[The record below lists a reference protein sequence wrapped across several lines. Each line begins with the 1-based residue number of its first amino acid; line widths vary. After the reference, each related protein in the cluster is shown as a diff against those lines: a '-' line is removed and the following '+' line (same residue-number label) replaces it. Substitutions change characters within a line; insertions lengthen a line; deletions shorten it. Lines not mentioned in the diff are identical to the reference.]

1 MTLDSSRR
9 RDFLILAAERQ
20 ERERQIG
27 VNIGDKQSVS
37 SSSITAFISAPV
49 PIGTSDFTLEY
60 FGNAYWATSGN
71 SPLIFNNNSRY
82 PYEKGSLLIYGDSK
96 VAVQWVLF
104 EMPSSGAPTDD
115 SIFLSAGDRETP
127 FHFVVTRKGTTVK
140 AYFNGEL
147 KATKEQS
154 AVKDLGDFRLGMSNG
169 SNMVMSRIYNYAL
182 SAEEVAALYNDGDP
196 SGYVLPANMKP
207 TINSYVN
214 LQSPMTS
221 SGWLQYQ
228 LSVPFEIVNG
238 AIAVTY
244 PIEANKGYQNG
255 LYHRLDKSIHK
266 SYRFILRFKAKAD
279 VDRSLIR
286 AFVGGGIAELHFS
299 QDVALSTEFREY
311 VLFANETWN
320 PGFPDNMHFVGFYP
334 IYNKPATGKYYIKD
348 VSVISIGCIAEYL
361 PQNISSC
368 PNNPSNTR
376 RFMSP
381 MSTAK
386 WALFQ
391 DGTPEIFN
399 GAIKCYFPAPGNNY
413 NGGIACNL
421 SPDQPFFTTNSFITL
436 TFKAKCDIDGQAI
449 TAGLGRGR
457 GLIYVNRRIE
467 LTTEWVEY
475 SISAKSLASYGGGL
489 NSIVLYPIYNQGGI
503 GAYYIKDVQ
512 VVEEPG
518 IANAWLDSAKQL
530 PLNDKYLP
538 PLLETTGG
546 YDLTVNG
553 MPEIVYP
560 ESSLWYGI
568 EYDVTKDASSCV
580 RIGDMSL
587 HQHLPIQ
594 SRMRGCLL
602 DDSGKVIEYLPPA
615 DWMGKARDGSHGQV
629 MIEIPRHYRKHETEG
644 NIRRT
649 KISEYPLPGYH
660 AVPKMY
666 ISAYEAS
673 MERSTGKLCSVA
685 NSNPDF
691 RGGNDNTA
699 WDGTYRS
706 LLGRPVTRKSRTQF
720 RTAARL
726 RNGLATSE
734 WNCLDYTVYKAVFWL
749 YCIEYANRNCQL
761 AFNPLKDANGFAQG
775 GLGTGV
781 TNMYDWIGFNEYY
794 PFVPCGHT
802 DELGNGTGEVAYSV
816 INEDGSTQCTV
827 MVPRYRGIENPFG
840 HIWQCMDGINIRISP
855 TKENGGDGLSKVFVC
870 TDPAQFKDD
879 GYDGYTYVG
888 DEARANG
895 YVKEV
900 IFNNGGEIMPSVV
913 GGSPSTYFC
922 DYHYTNIPKTETLR
936 SAMFGGRAD
945 YGANAGFVYALTYNT
960 PLSTGADIGS
970 RLCFIPQ
977 K

>member
-1 MTLDSSRR
+1 MALDSSRR

-20 ERERQIG
+20 ERERQVG
-27 VNIGDKQSVS
+27 VNIGDKQSLS
-37 SSSITAFISAPV
+37 LSSITAFISAPV

-82 PYEKGSLLIYGDSK
+82 PYGKGSLLIYGDSK

-104 EMPSSGAPTDD
+104 EMPSSGAPADD

-169 SNMVMSRIYNYAL
+169 SNMGMSRIYNYAL

-348 VSVISIGCIAEYL
+348 VSVISIGCIAECL
-361 PQNISSC
+361 PQNLVVARKRDFPQVTLPISVYTHSSGVFLANSASATTQVMNE
-368 PNNPSNTR
+368 PQANGFSGKYM
-376 RFMSP
+376 RFDAVTGVSLYCTYWHTYLKKRLP
-381 MSTAK
+381 
-386 WALFQ
+386 
-391 DGTPEIFN
+391 
-399 GAIKCYFPAPGNNY
+399 IK
-413 NGGIACNL
+413 
-421 SPDQPFFTTNSFITL
+421 ITFEYRANR
-436 TFKAKCDIDGQAI
+436 T
-449 TAGLGRGR
+449 
-457 GLIYVNRRIE
+457 IYASQQ
-467 LTTEWVEY
+467 
-475 SISAKSLASYGGGL
+475 SISPTATDAVVIDANEGDAQITS
-489 NSIVLYPIYNQGGI
+489 VIYGI
-503 GAYYIKDVQ
+503 GGSAYMFSAADTEAWLEMRVLTIE
-512 VVEEPG
+512 VVEG
-518 IANAWLDSAKQL
+518 VCLGWLDSAKQL

-568 EYDVTKDASSCV
+568 EYDVTKGASSCV

-781 TNMYDWIGFNEYY
+781 TNMSDWNVFNENH

-802 DELGNGTGEVAYSV
+802 DELGNGTGEVAYPV
-816 INEDGSTQCTV
+816 INEDGSTRRTV

-840 HIWQCMDGINIRISP
+840 HIWQWTDGINIRISP
-855 TKENGGDGLSKVFVC
+855 TEANGGDGLSKVFVC
-870 TDPAQFKDD
+870 TDPAKFSDS
-879 GYDGYTYVG
+879 GYDGYAHVG
-888 DEARANG
+888 NEARAEG
-895 YVKEV
+895 HVKEM
-900 IFNNGGEIMPSVV
+900 IFGEGGEIMPSVV
-913 GGSPSTYFC
+913 GGGSTTYFC
-922 DYHYTNIPKTETLR
+922 DYHYTNIPTTEALR
-936 SAMFGGRAD
+936 GVLFGGAANF
-945 YGANAGFVYALTYNT
+945 GAYAGFAYA
-960 PLSTGADIGS
+960 STFNAPSHTSAAVGS
-970 RLCFIPQ
+970 RLCFIP
-977 K
+977 KK